1 MLPTLLFCLCCICH
15 RALSQLSWNLPQ
27 CFGRT
32 QLLSSQQGTKHR
44 THLTLC
50 VDTLPDYAHER
61 VPTSLI
67 PAHHNPAHLP
77 VKHHTPRQINTL
89 PGEAHQ
95 HNPTNPTPARH
106 TPAHPAA
113 TSCTVR
119 RNLAMMACVFP
130 HFNLLPSGHS
140 ALQTPPAAVQP
151 TGYQTPHQPRHSPI
165 SNLKSCLPTR
175 TYASPPTLPQPST
188 PTCHVMH
195 SAPQLCHNLLCSH
208 ACFGQVIAVLQQC
221 VQGAYPQLGYLQL
234 CVTAEL
240 LSIAC
245 LFLQQLPGLAPPAP
259 P

>member
-1 MLPTLLFCLCCICH
+1 MLPTLLFCLCCISH
-15 RALSQLSWNLPQ
+15 GALSQLSWNLPQ

-95 HNPTNPTPARH
+95 HNPTNPTPAQH

-113 TSCTVR
+113 TSCTVH

-151 TGYQTPHQPRHSPI
+151 IGYQTPHQPRHRPI
-165 SNLKSCLPTR
+165 SNLRSCLPTR
-175 TYASPPTLPQPST
+175 TYASPPTLPKPST
-188 PTCHVMH
+188 PQHTHLPHHAQC
-195 SAPQLCHNLLCSH
+195 AAALPQFAL
-208 ACFGQVIAVLQQC
+208 F
-221 VQGAYPQLGYLQL
+221 P
-234 CVTAEL
+234 
-240 LSIAC
+240 C
-245 LFLQQLPGLAPPAP
+245 LFWPGRRCAAAVCPGCLSAARVPPALRYC
-259 P
+259 